1 MRYIDVNWLHDL
13 DDEPYRL
20 VSEIGF
26 DQYETRKLE
35 FFRSGEVGY
44 AFSKSHT
51 KNTMLGIAEVP
62 EIEEINSQD
71 EFQGQNISKQQFEQL
86 WQKYV
91 PKNS

>member
-20 VSEIGF
+20 VSEIGP

-35 FFRSGEVGY
+35 FFRKGEVGY
-44 AFSKSHT
+44 ASSEVHT
-51 KNTMLGIAEVP
+51 EITMLGIAEVP
-62 EIEEINSQD
+62 AIEEINSQD

-86 WQKYV
+86 WKKHV
-91 PKNS
+91 PESS